1 MKVQVCPVPTAV
13 LSSHTGGFEGYSF
26 LDLTDYMEQ
35 HIAHWKSLNLEFD
48 CIYSGFLGSPKQMK
62 IVADFI
68 DFFAHKNNLTVV
80 DPVLGDNGKLYGT
93 MNNEMV
99 EEMKK
104 LISKADIITPNFTE
118 VSLNLE
124 FDCIYSGFLG
134 SPKQMKIVADFI
146 DFFGHKNNLTVV
158 DPVLGDNGKLY
169 GTMNNEMVEEMKKL
183 ISKAD
188 IITPNFTEVTFLLN
202 KPYKKEISETEVKEW
217 LVELANMGP
226 KIVIA
231 TSVPDENSHKADRKT
246 NVIAYDKENDVF
258 WKVSCKYIPAS
269 YPGTGDAYTSVV
281 IGSLLQGDSLPIAI
295 ERGVQFITQ
304 CILASYGFKYP
315 NREGVLLE
323 RMLDVL
329 KMPTIS
335 NSYELLKR

>member
-1 MKVQVCPVPTAV
+1 MENIVKKVAAIHDLSGFGRSSLTSIIPILSSMKVQVCPVPTAV

-35 HIAHWKSLNLEFD
+35 HIAHWK
-48 CIYSGFLGSPKQMK
+48 
-62 IVADFI
+62 
-68 DFFAHKNNLTVV
+68 
-80 DPVLGDNGKLYGT
+80 
-93 MNNEMV
+93 
-99 EEMKK
+99 
-104 LISKADIITPNFTE
+104 
-118 VSLNLE
+118 SLNLE

-202 KPYKKEISETEVKEW
+202 KPYKKEISEAEVKEW

-231 TSVPDENSHKADRKT
+231 TSVPDENSHKTDRKT

>member
-1 MKVQVCPVPTAV
+1 
-13 LSSHTGGFEGYSF
+13 
-26 LDLTDYMEQ
+26 
-35 HIAHWKSLNLEFD
+35 
-48 CIYSGFLGSPKQMK
+48 
-62 IVADFI
+62 
-68 DFFAHKNNLTVV
+68 
-80 DPVLGDNGKLYGT
+80 
-93 MNNEMV
+93 
-99 EEMKK
+99 
-104 LISKADIITPNFTE
+104 
-118 VSLNLE
+118 
-124 FDCIYSGFLG
+124 
-134 SPKQMKIVADFI
+134 
-146 DFFGHKNNLTVV
+146 
-158 DPVLGDNGKLY
+158 
-169 GTMNNEMVEEMKKL
+169 MVEEMKKL

-304 CILASYGFKYP
+304 CILASYGFKYQI
-315 NREGVLLE
+315 VK
-323 RMLDVL
+323 V
-329 KMPTIS
+329 S
-335 NSYELLKR
+335 F

>member
-1 MKVQVCPVPTAV
+1 MDNIVKKVAAIHDLSGYGRSSLTSIIPILSSMKLQVCPVPTAV
-13 LSSHTGGFEGYSF
+13 LSTHTGGFEGFSF

-35 HIAHWKSLNLEFD
+35 HIAHWKKLGLEFD
-48 CIYSGFLGSPKQMK
+48 CIYSGFLGSPRQIK
-62 IVADFI
+62 IVADFV
-68 DFFAHKNNLTVV
+68 DFFGHKNNLTVI
-80 DPVLGDNGKLYGT
+80 DPVLGDNGRLYGT
-93 MNNEMV
+93 MGNEMV

-104 LISKADIITPNFTE
+104 LI
-118 VSLNLE
+118 
-124 FDCIYSGFLG
+124 G
-134 SPKQMKIVADFI
+134 
-146 DFFGHKNNLTVV
+146 
-158 DPVLGDNGKLY
+158 
-169 GTMNNEMVEEMKKL
+169 
-183 ISKAD
+183 KAD
-188 IITPNFTEVTFLLN
+188 IITPNFTEVTFLLD
-202 KPYKKEISETEVKEW
+202 KEYKKEISESEVKEW
-217 LVELANMGP
+217 LIELATMGP

-231 TSVPDENSHKADRKT
+231 TSVPDEDSHSTDRKT
-246 NVIAYDKENDVF
+246 NVVAYDRENNVF

-335 NSYELLKR
+335 SSYELLKND

>member
-1 MKVQVCPVPTAV
+1 MENIVKKVAAIHDLSGFGRSSLTSIIPILSSMKVQVCPVPTAV

-68 DFFAHKNNLTVV
+68 DFF
-80 DPVLGDNGKLYGT
+80 
-93 MNNEMV
+93 
-99 EEMKK
+99 
-104 LISKADIITPNFTE
+104 
-118 VSLNLE
+118 
-124 FDCIYSGFLG
+124 
-134 SPKQMKIVADFI
+134 
-146 DFFGHKNNLTVV
+146 GHKNNLTVV
-158 DPVLGDNGKLY
+158 DPVLGDNDKLY

-202 KPYKKEISETEVKEW
+202 KAYKKEISESEVKEW

>member
-1 MKVQVCPVPTAV
+1 MDNIVKKVAAIHDLSGYGRSSLTGIIPILSSMKLQVCPVPTAV
-13 LSSHTGGFEGYSF
+13 LSTHTGGFEGFSF

-35 HIAHWKSLNLEFD
+35 HIAHWKKLGLEFD
-48 CIYSGFLGSPKQMK
+48 CIYSGFLGSPRQIK
-62 IVADFI
+62 IVADFV
-68 DFFAHKNNLTVV
+68 DFFGHKNNLTVI
-80 DPVLGDNGKLYGT
+80 DPVLGDNGRLYGT
-93 MNNEMV
+93 MGNEMV

-104 LISKADIITPNFTE
+104 LI
-118 VSLNLE
+118 
-124 FDCIYSGFLG
+124 G
-134 SPKQMKIVADFI
+134 
-146 DFFGHKNNLTVV
+146 
-158 DPVLGDNGKLY
+158 
-169 GTMNNEMVEEMKKL
+169 
-183 ISKAD
+183 KAD
-188 IITPNFTEVTFLLN
+188 IITPNFTEVTFLLD
-202 KPYKKEISETEVKEW
+202 KEYKKEISESEVKEW
-217 LVELANMGP
+217 LIELAAMGP

-231 TSVPDENSHKADRKT
+231 TSVPDEDSHSTDRKT
-246 NVIAYDKENDVF
+246 NVVAYDRENNVF

-335 NSYELLKR
+335 SSYELLKND

>member
-1 MKVQVCPVPTAV
+1 MENIVKKVAAIHDLSGFGRSSLTSIIPILSSMKVQVCPVPTAV
-13 LSSHTGGFEGYSF
+13 LSSHTEGFEGYSF

-35 HIAHWKSLNLEFD
+35 HIAHWK
-48 CIYSGFLGSPKQMK
+48 
-62 IVADFI
+62 
-68 DFFAHKNNLTVV
+68 
-80 DPVLGDNGKLYGT
+80 
-93 MNNEMV
+93 
-99 EEMKK
+99 
-104 LISKADIITPNFTE
+104 
-118 VSLNLE
+118 SLNLE

>member
-1 MKVQVCPVPTAV
+1 MENIVKKVAAIHDLSGFGRSSLTSIIPILSSMKVQVCPVPTAV

-35 HIAHWKSLNLEFD
+35 HIAHWK
-48 CIYSGFLGSPKQMK
+48 
-62 IVADFI
+62 
-68 DFFAHKNNLTVV
+68 
-80 DPVLGDNGKLYGT
+80 
-93 MNNEMV
+93 
-99 EEMKK
+99 
-104 LISKADIITPNFTE
+104 
-118 VSLNLE
+118 SLNLE

-202 KPYKKEISETEVKEW
+202 KPYKKEISEAEVKEW

-335 NSYELLKR
+335 NSYKLLKR

>member
-1 MKVQVCPVPTAV
+1 MENIVKKVAAIHDLSGYGRSSLTSIIPILSTMKVQVCPVPTAV

-35 HIAHWKSLNLEFD
+35 HIAHWKKLN
-48 CIYSGFLGSPKQMK
+48 
-62 IVADFI
+62 I
-68 DFFAHKNNLTVV
+68 D
-80 DPVLGDNGKLYGT
+80 
-93 MNNEMV
+93 
-99 EEMKK
+99 
-104 LISKADIITPNFTE
+104 
-118 VSLNLE
+118 

-202 KPYKKEISETEVKEW
+202 KSYKKEIGESEIKEW
-217 LVELANMGP
+217 LIELANMGP

-231 TSVPDENSHKADRKT
+231 TSIPDENSHKADRKT
-246 NVIAYDKENDVF
+246 NVIAYDKENDAF

-329 KMPTIS
+329 KMPTIL
-335 NSYELLKR
+335 NSYELLQK

>member
-1 MKVQVCPVPTAV
+1 MDNIVKKVAAIHDLSGYGRSSLTSIIPILSSMKLQVCPVPTAV
-13 LSSHTGGFEGYSF
+13 LSTHTGGFEGFSF

-35 HIAHWKSLNLEFD
+35 HIAHWKKLGLEFD
-48 CIYSGFLGSPKQMK
+48 CIYSGFLGSPRQIK
-62 IVADFI
+62 IVADF
-68 DFFAHKNNLTVV
+68 V
-80 DPVLGDNGKLYGT
+80 
-93 MNNEMV
+93 
-99 EEMKK
+99 
-104 LISKADIITPNFTE
+104 
-118 VSLNLE
+118 
-124 FDCIYSGFLG
+124 
-134 SPKQMKIVADFI
+134 
-146 DFFGHKNNLTVV
+146 DFFGHKNNLTVI
-158 DPVLGDNGKLY
+158 DPVLGDNGRLY
-169 GTMNNEMVEEMKKL
+169 GTMGKEMVEEMKKL
-183 ISKAD
+183 IGKAD
-188 IITPNFTEVTFLLN
+188 IITPNFTEVTFLLD
-202 KPYKKEISETEVKEW
+202 KEYKKEISEAEIKEW
-217 LVELANMGP
+217 LIELAALGP

-231 TSVPDENSHKADRKT
+231 TSVPDEDSHSTDRKT
-246 NVIAYDKENDVF
+246 NVVAYDRENNIF

-335 NSYELLKR
+335 SSYELLKNEK

>member
-1 MKVQVCPVPTAV
+1 MENIVKKVAAIHDLSGFGRSSLTSIIPILSSMKVQVCPVPTAV

-48 CIYSGFLGSPKQMK
+48 S
-62 IVADFI
+62 
-68 DFFAHKNNLTVV
+68 
-80 DPVLGDNGKLYGT
+80 
-93 MNNEMV
+93 
-99 EEMKK
+99 
-104 LISKADIITPNFTE
+104 
-118 VSLNLE
+118 
-124 FDCIYSGFLG
+124 IYSGFLG

-202 KPYKKEISETEVKEW
+202 KPYKKEISEAEVKEW

>member
-1 MKVQVCPVPTAV
+1 MENIVKKVAAIHDLSGFGRSSLTSIIPILSSMKVQVCPVPTAV

-68 DFFAHKNNLTVV
+68 DFF
-80 DPVLGDNGKLYGT
+80 
-93 MNNEMV
+93 
-99 EEMKK
+99 
-104 LISKADIITPNFTE
+104 
-118 VSLNLE
+118 
-124 FDCIYSGFLG
+124 
-134 SPKQMKIVADFI
+134 
-146 DFFGHKNNLTVV
+146 GHKNNLTVV

-169 GTMNNEMVEEMKKL
+169 GPMNNEMVEEMKKL

>member
-1 MKVQVCPVPTAV
+1 MENIVKKVAAIHDLSGFGRSSLTSIIPILSSMKVQVCPVPTAV

-26 LDLTDYMEQ
+26 LDLTDYMQQ
-35 HIAHWKSLNLEFD
+35 HIAHWK
-48 CIYSGFLGSPKQMK
+48 
-62 IVADFI
+62 
-68 DFFAHKNNLTVV
+68 
-80 DPVLGDNGKLYGT
+80 
-93 MNNEMV
+93 
-99 EEMKK
+99 
-104 LISKADIITPNFTE
+104 
-118 VSLNLE
+118 SLNLE

-202 KPYKKEISETEVKEW
+202 KPYKKEISEAEVKEW

>member
-1 MKVQVCPVPTAV
+1 MDNIVKKVAAIHDLSGYGRSSLTSIIPILSSMKLQVCPVPTAV
-13 LSSHTGGFEGYSF
+13 LSTHTGGFEGFSF

-35 HIAHWKSLNLEFD
+35 HIAHWKKLGLEFD
-48 CIYSGFLGSPKQMK
+48 CIYSGFLGSPRQIK
-62 IVADFI
+62 IVADF
-68 DFFAHKNNLTVV
+68 V
-80 DPVLGDNGKLYGT
+80 
-93 MNNEMV
+93 
-99 EEMKK
+99 
-104 LISKADIITPNFTE
+104 
-118 VSLNLE
+118 
-124 FDCIYSGFLG
+124 
-134 SPKQMKIVADFI
+134 
-146 DFFGHKNNLTVV
+146 DFFGHKNNLTVI
-158 DPVLGDNGKLY
+158 DPVLGDNGRLY
-169 GTMNNEMVEEMKKL
+169 GTMGKEMVEEMKKL
-183 ISKAD
+183 IGKAD
-188 IITPNFTEVTFLLN
+188 IITPNFTEVTFLLD
-202 KPYKKEISETEVKEW
+202 KEYKKEISEAEIKEW
-217 LVELANMGP
+217 LIELAAIGP

-231 TSVPDENSHKADRKT
+231 TSVPDEDSHSTDRKT
-246 NVIAYDKENDVF
+246 NVVAYDRENNVF

-335 NSYELLKR
+335 SSYELLKNEK